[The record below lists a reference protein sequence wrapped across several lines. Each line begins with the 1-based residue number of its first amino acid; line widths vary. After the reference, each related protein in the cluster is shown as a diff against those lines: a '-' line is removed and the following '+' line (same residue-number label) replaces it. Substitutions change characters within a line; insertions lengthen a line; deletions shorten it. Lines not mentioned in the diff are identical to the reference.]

1 VAGANCGGAIADW
14 RCNCAGRRH
23 SHCTIYL
30 HAFLTLFSVV
40 PSQSEESSVDA
51 SLRCAPFS
59 MTDWEHGR
67 FAQHDSTE
75 SLFCPFHS
83 ERSEESSVDAA
94 LSATGT
100 LTSPQPSPSQKE
112 RDIFAI
118 PSASEESTHG
128 CFTTL
133 SMTGWGQQ
141 TSPSGPSP
149 CKRRGTFWRKPKQG
163 EVARSSEHFFVIP
176 SIFFCHSKRSFL
188 SFRARARN
196 PVRGCFA
203 LLSMTQ

>member
-1 VAGANCGGAIADW
+1 MTRAVSF
-14 RCNCAGRRH
+14 R
-23 SHCTIYL
+23 L
-30 HAFLTLFSVV
+30 LFSVI
-40 PSQSEESSVDA
+40 P
-51 SLRCAPFS
+51 
-59 MTDWEHGR
+59 EH
-67 FAQHDSTE
+67 F
-75 SLFCPFHS
+75 FCHS

>member
-1 VAGANCGGAIADW
+1 MTRAVSF
-14 RCNCAGRRH
+14 R
-23 SHCTIYL
+23 L
-30 HAFLTLFSVV
+30 LFSVI
-40 PSQSEESSVDA
+40 P
-51 SLRCAPFS
+51 
-59 MTDWEHGR
+59 EH
-67 FAQHDSTE
+67 F
-75 SLFCPFHS
+75 FCHS

-94 LSATGT
+94 LSVTGT

-163 EVARSSEHFFVIP
+163 EVSSLHPVWLKQKETTKNTKEGAKSTKVIRATLFNLCYLCAIVFT
-176 SIFFCHSKRSFL
+176 SYCQISKRQQKSK
-188 SFRARARN
+188 AD
-196 PVRGCFA
+196 
-203 LLSMTQ
+203 